1 MEAKKK
7 IKRSKDLQ
15 SLCGDHHHSL
25 ILCWKIRTGFSK
37 NIAVERIKRYVDWFF
52 VNHIAPHFEMEEK
65 HLFPV
70 LGNSNE
76 LVRKATAEHRRLR
89 RLFKDTDNI
98 SKSLSLIEEELE
110 NTSVSRNGYFLMN
123 YKKWFQ
129 KNN

>member
-1 MEAKKK
+1 M
-7 IKRSKDLQ
+7 
-15 SLCGDHHHSL
+15 
-25 ILCWKIRTGFSK
+25 
-37 NIAVERIKRYVDWFF
+37 ERIKRYVDWFF

-110 NTSVSRNGYFLMN
+110 KHIRFEERILFNELQKVVSEEQLKTILKLHGDEKF
-123 YKKWFQ
+123 
-129 KNN
+129 